1 MHVRSRED
9 VVTRSKGWWVLETMN
24 GKTTNELFLEN
35 TKELV
40 SIGFEW
46 IKRIK
51 QIMVVIT
58 FIVTIL
64 LASVLTPPAEYN

>member
-1 MHVRSRED
+1 MHVRSREY

-40 SIGFEW
+40 S
-46 IKRIK
+46 
-51 QIMVVIT
+51 MVAIT
-58 FIVTIL
+58 LIVTIL
-64 LASVLTPPAEYN
+64 LASVLTPPTESGK

>member
-1 MHVRSRED
+1 MHVRSREY

-40 SIGFEW
+40 S
-46 IKRIK
+46 
-51 QIMVVIT
+51 MVAIT
-58 FIVTIL
+58 LIVTIL
-64 LASVLTPPAEYN
+64 FASVLTPPTESGK

>member
-40 SIGFEW
+40 S
-46 IKRIK
+46 
-51 QIMVVIT
+51 MVAIT
-58 FIVTIL
+58 LIVTIL
-64 LASVLTPPAEYN
+64 LASVLTPPTESGK